1 MKKPIILVVVVL
13 AGALAALKYFSSR
26 NQPPAAPPV
35 QAPAQQVPEG
45 VALPEGAQDY
55 TAPTASEYVY
65 VPSPNQGTYDSF
77 TLPPAA
83 MSLKGACEGGSIK
96 EIMENH
102 GRTWG
107 YFTGR
112 RVAFS
117 PKKSQEIY
125 TQIGDYYACLSA
137 ARHDITMCGELPG
150 DAEQDGITVTL
161 GDSPLGRCRDKAG
174 IFLFKG
180 YVAGRVK
187 EQSNCIGFLSSWHS
201 RDMAR
206 VSPPDFCASAAQ
218 GPEKLAAY
226 ARDKFSDVW
235 GSAEKMMGFS
245 RKVCG
250 SDAACLAN
258 NDLWEGIRSGRPDK
272 CPPAYA
278 PHCAALIQKTQV
290 PCAAILTNLS
300 KTYCAA
306 YKDLVKQ
313 GGGYPGYT
321 PEEVAE
327 DLRLKAEKRA
337 EEERQRREIEAVTK
351 DVNTRLKKMTGVKTD

>member
-13 AGALAALKYFSSR
+13 AAALAALKYFSSR
-26 NQPPAAPPV
+26 NQAPAAPPA
-35 QAPAQQVPEG
+35 QATAQQVPEG
-45 VALPEGAQDY
+45 VALPEGAQDF
-55 TAPTASEYVY
+55 TAPPASEYVY
-65 VPSPNQGTYDSF
+65 VPSPNQGTYGSL

-96 EIMENH
+96 EIVESH
-102 GRTWG
+102 GKTWG

-112 RVAFS
+112 RAAFT

-125 TQIGDYYACLSA
+125 TKIGDYYACLSA
-137 ARHDITMCGELPG
+137 ARHDITICGELPG

-161 GDSPLGRCRDKAG
+161 GDSPLGQCIDKAG

-187 EQSNCIGFLSSWHS
+187 ERSNCIGFITSWES

-206 VSPPDFCASAAQ
+206 VSPPDFCAAAAQ
-218 GPEKLAAY
+218 GPDKLAAY
-226 ARDKFSDVW
+226 ARDRFGDMW
-235 GSAEKMMGFS
+235 GAAEKMMGFS
-245 RKVCG
+245 RKTCG

-258 NDLWEGIRSGRPDK
+258 NDLWEGIKSGRADK

-290 PCAAILTNLS
+290 PCAAILNDLS
-300 KTYCAA
+300 KTYCAY
-306 YKDLVKQ
+306 YKDLFKQ

-327 DLRLKAEKRA
+327 ALRLKAEKKA
-337 EEERQRREIEAVTK
+337 EEERQRRENETVTK
-351 DVNTRLKKMTGVKTD
+351 DINTRVKKLTGVKTD